1 MSSSRQDGAK
11 LINRVRDV
19 LSITCVSHMG
29 KGRRARYNARLAFN
43 EKIQKINLIVYSPR
57 Q

>member
-1 MSSSRQDGAK
+1 
-11 LINRVRDV
+11 
-19 LSITCVSHMG
+19 MG